1 MPANSLSLIRIVDD
15 DAEMRESL
23 EFLLSTEGWK
33 SRSYASAE
41 AFLETDDVMVPGCLI
56 LDILMPGLSGLQ
68 LQELLKKKDYS
79 LPILFITAHGDITM
93 AVEAVKNGAF
103 DFLPKP
109 LDDEKLLASV
119 EKAIALDWERRSH
132 HTSHTAAMKD
142 LATLTPRER
151 EVAGLVAEGLLNK
164 VIAERLGIA
173 EKTVQIHR
181 GQVQGPLRSR
191 DLPHS
196 GSGRRPLRPARILP
210 AVRRCGPPQQS
221 PPRGRRRPT
230 RAKGFRARSACRA
243 RRP

>member
-56 LDILMPGLSGLQ
+56 LDIRMPGLSGLQ

-151 EVAGLVAEGLLNK
+151 EVAGLVAEGLL
-164 VIAERLGIA
+164 AERLGIA

-181 GQVQGPLRSR
+181 GQVCRKLKVRSAVEI
-191 DLPHS
+191 S
-196 GSGRRPLRPARILP
+196 RILDQ
-210 AVRRCGPPQQS
+210 AE
-221 PPRGRRRPT
+221 GR
-230 RAKGFRARSACRA
+230 
-243 RRP
+243 

>member
-56 LDILMPGLSGLQ
+56 LDIRMPGLSGLQ

-109 LDDEKLLASV
+109 LEEYAAACGFGDAAHDHESEAEALGLRGV
-119 EKAIALDWERRSH
+119 EPD
-132 HTSHTAAMKD
+132 
-142 LATLTPRER
+142 
-151 EVAGLVAEGLLNK
+151 G
-164 VIAERLGIA
+164 
-173 EKTVQIHR
+173 
-181 GQVQGPLRSR
+181 
-191 DLPHS
+191 
-196 GSGRRPLRPARILP
+196 
-210 AVRRCGPPQQS
+210 
-221 PPRGRRRPT
+221 
-230 RAKGFRARSACRA
+230 
-243 RRP
+243 

>member
-23 EFLLSTEGWK
+23 EFLLSTKGWK

-56 LDILMPGLSGLQ
+56 LDIHMPGLSGLQ

-181 GQVQGPLRSR
+181 GQVCRKLKVRSAVEI
-191 DLPHS
+191 S
-196 GSGRRPLRPARILP
+196 RILDQ
-210 AVRRCGPPQQS
+210 AE
-221 PPRGRRRPT
+221 GR
-230 RAKGFRARSACRA
+230 
-243 RRP
+243 